1 MSKGADMIVANDVS
15 KNVFG
20 NDQDQVVIL
29 EQNNTRIDKWP
40 LMSKQAIAKGLIKKI
55 ADKLK

>member
-1 MSKGADMIVANDVS
+1 MIVANDVS